1 MFKNLFNKKRKEEP
15 NPLDRTVRDLEQGYL
30 FEYDLS
36 TWEVKAVYEYDWGGN
51 FFTREYKVSNGKET
65 RYLAVEEDDE
75 LELVLSEK
83 VKLKSIR
90 SDLAK
95 TIMDEKEPPE
105 SIAYKGKVFH
115 LDEESPG
122 YFRELP
128 ADDDDDWEEFVAWD
142 YYDEEEEYCLTIEQW
157 DHRSFEAS
165 YGKMLKEFEISEILP
180 REQA

>member
-1 MFKNLFNKKRKEEP
+1 MFKNLFGKKEKAGSD
-15 NPLDRTVRDLEQGYL
+15 PLNRSVRDLEQGYL
-30 FEYDLS
+30 FEYDLA

-51 FFTREYKVSNGKET
+51 FFTREYKVSNGRET
-65 RYLAVEEDDE
+65 RYLSVEEDDE

-83 VKLKSIR
+83 LKLKSIR
-90 SDLAK
+90 TDLAK
-95 TIMDEKEPPE
+95 SIMNEKEPPE
-105 SIAYKGKVFH
+105 TLAYDGKVFH

-128 ADDDDDWEEFVAWD
+128 SEDEDDWEEFVAWD
-142 YYDEEEEYCLTIEQW
+142 YYDESEQFSLTIEQW

-165 YGKMLKEFEISEILP
+165 YGKVLKEFEISEILP